1 MFFQEFKKG
10 AQKWIQSWEHLPRIW
25 HCTQWPLFFTFKT
38 PLSSEVCPPLICHP
52 QKVIIFR
59 TNGRTDE
66 RTDGRNIW
74 FWLAD
79 GRKERFAQK
88 LFSPLESGGV
98 RTGTFVWK
106 TFKNSNKNED
116 TKCKTLKL
124 DTPCTA
130 GARRRW
136 DYANLPL
143 TTTPNLLDS
152 STFLSTDAIH
162 VRNMFFQEFKKGAQ
176 KWIQNWEICQW

>member
-1 MFFQEFKKG
+1 MSRYG
-10 AQKWIQSWEHLPRIW
+10 NHLPNL
-25 HCTQWPLFFTFKT
+25 PLH
-38 PLSSEVCPPLICHP
+38 SGV
-52 QKVIIFR
+52 
-59 TNGRTDE
+59 
-66 RTDGRNIW
+66 
-74 FWLAD
+74 
-79 GRKERFAQK
+79 GRKVTFFLGESVYKETCASLRWVTLWFQARFRMV
-88 LFSPLESGGV
+88 FWGSGVFQNDVFLSIDVLWTNIYRFPAFWSSKSKMSRINRFGSLC
-98 RTGTFVWK
+98 FVDLSLC
-106 TFKNSNKNED
+106 F
-116 TKCKTLKL
+116 LLL

-176 KWIQNWEICQW
+176 KWIQNR

>member
-1 MFFQEFKKG
+1 MTLTEFQWIHRFSEGKIQWIIRFTRFSRFSK
-10 AQKWIQSWEHLPRIW
+10 IQSMWIED
-25 HCTQWPLFFTFKT
+25 
-38 PLSSEVCPPLICHP
+38 SVDSV
-52 QKVIIFR
+52 
-59 TNGRTDE
+59 D
-66 RTDGRNIW
+66 
-74 FWLAD
+74 
-79 GRKERFAQK
+79 
-88 LFSPLESGGV
+88 SV
-98 RTGTFVWK
+98 R
-106 TFKNSNKNED
+106 
-116 TKCKTLKL
+116 L

-176 KWIQNWEICQW
+176 KLVHTSRAFTVDMYTMPTFFQLLKNPVFKTTLLSGTWLPPYIRFAKSNYFPNERTNEQTDGTSDFDLPSDVKSASRIDT